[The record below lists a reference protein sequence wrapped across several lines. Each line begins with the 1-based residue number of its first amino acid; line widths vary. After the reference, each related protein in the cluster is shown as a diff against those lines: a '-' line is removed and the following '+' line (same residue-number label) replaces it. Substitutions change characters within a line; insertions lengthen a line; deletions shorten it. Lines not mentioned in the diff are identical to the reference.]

1 MDEDDDSDDAIRQ
14 DPKEVK
20 KQHLERVQEFLV
32 QGLQSNGVLDRTFFV
47 SGKEACKAQE
57 NETKGKQPSAGGSV

>member
-20 KQHLERVQEFLV
+20 KQHLERVQEFFV
-32 QGLQSNGVLDRTFFV
+32 QGLQSNGVL
-47 SGKEACKAQE
+47 CIWQ
-57 NETKGKQPSAGGSV
+57 GGLQGTGE